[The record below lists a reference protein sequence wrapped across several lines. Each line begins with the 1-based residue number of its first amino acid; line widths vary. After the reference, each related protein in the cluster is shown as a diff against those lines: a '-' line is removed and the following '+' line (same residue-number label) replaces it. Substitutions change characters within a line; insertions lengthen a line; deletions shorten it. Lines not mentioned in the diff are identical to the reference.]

1 MIRKTFHI
9 TNDSNEKI
17 NIDLRHREDAKEAP
31 AIIIVHGFKGFKN
44 WGFFPDLSE
53 RLAMAGYVTITPN
66 LSRNGIGYDFNTF
79 ENLDLFANNTHS
91 HELNDLQVVI
101 NNIKE
106 EKIGRRTIDLDR
118 LALLGHSRGGGTA
131 IIKAAELGDE
141 IKCLVTWSSVNTF
154 FRFSDEQI
162 RQWEENGFIEIE
174 NSRTKQMMRINKS
187 FWDDLNKNKKRF
199 DIIKATES
207 LENPTLFIHGAEDE
221 TVHSSSSQELHDSC
235 SSYVKRL
242 EIIDE
247 ASHTYGITHPM
258 KKETDAYQTACMLT
272 ENWFDN
278 YLNV

>member
-9 TNDSNEKI
+9 TNDSNENI
-17 NIDLRHREDAKEAP
+17 NIDLRHREDAREAP
-31 AIIIVHGFKGFKN
+31 AIIIIHGFKGFKN

-66 LSRNGIGYDFNTF
+66 FSRNGIGYDFNTF

-101 NNIKE
+101 NTIKE

-154 FRFSDEQI
+154 FRFTEEQI
-162 RQWEENGFIEIE
+162 RQWDKSGFIEIE
-174 NSRTKQMMRINKS
+174 NSRTKQLMRINKS

-199 DIIKATES
+199 DIVKSVEK

-221 TVHSSSSQELHDSC
+221 TIPPSSSHELYDAC
-235 SSYVKRL
+235 SSYVKRV
-242 EIIDE
+242 EVIDD

-258 KKETDAYQTACMLT
+258 KKETDAYQTACIVT